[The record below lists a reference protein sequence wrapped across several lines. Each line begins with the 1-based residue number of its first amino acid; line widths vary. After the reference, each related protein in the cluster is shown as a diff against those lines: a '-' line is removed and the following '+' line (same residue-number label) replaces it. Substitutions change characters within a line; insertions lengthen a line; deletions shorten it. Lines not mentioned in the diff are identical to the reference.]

1 MFQYMDHLQMMEIKQ
16 LKNVSNFNL
25 HVIKIL
31 IYNKT
36 QGHGCVGPW
45 HKFDDVI
52 YIPTMEFTNVLW
64 VHLV

>member
-36 QGHGCVGPW
+36 QGHGCVGP
-45 HKFDDVI
+45 
-52 YIPTMEFTNVLW
+52 
-64 VHLV
+64 